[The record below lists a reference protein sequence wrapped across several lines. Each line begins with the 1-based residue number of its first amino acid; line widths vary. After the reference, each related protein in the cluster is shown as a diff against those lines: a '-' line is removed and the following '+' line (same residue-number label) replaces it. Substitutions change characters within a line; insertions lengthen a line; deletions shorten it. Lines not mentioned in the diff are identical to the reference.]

1 MINLR
6 IIGSIWIVSS
16 IVPAV
21 KLALELS
28 SLATRHSSVPISDAQ
43 GVGFWTSQLLVE
55 VAFLLILLTGWGLL
69 GLRRWSV
76 AAGGFLGVVSLL
88 VCIWFIL
95 TQGMQHGAEPYV
107 AIWCGVAL
115 SGYTIFG
122 VWRFRRQNQLADL
135 VASSSCGP
143 ATPSGKS
150 GVKEKPAS
158 VS

>member
-1 MINLR
+1 MINVR

-21 KLALELS
+21 GLALELWS
-28 SLATRHSSVPISDAQ
+28 VATQQSHVAMTDTQ

-55 VAFLLILLTGWGLL
+55 VAFLLIILTGWGLL
-69 GLRRWSV
+69 RLRRWAV

-88 VCIWFIL
+88 VCTWFIL
-95 TQGMQHGAEPYV
+95 TQGMQHGPEPYV

-115 SGYTIFG
+115 SVYTIFG
-122 VWRFRRQNQLADL
+122 VWRLRRQNQLGEL
-135 VASSSCGP
+135 SASPNGGP
-143 ATPSGKS
+143 ATPSGNS
-150 GVKEKPAS
+150 GVTQGPPS